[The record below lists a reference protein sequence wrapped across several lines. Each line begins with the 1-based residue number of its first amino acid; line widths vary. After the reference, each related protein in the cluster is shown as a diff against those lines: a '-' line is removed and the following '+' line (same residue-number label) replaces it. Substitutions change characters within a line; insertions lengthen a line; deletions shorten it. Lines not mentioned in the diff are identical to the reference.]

1 MEKTLV
7 LVKPDGVQRGLVGI
21 IIGRLENKGFRLAA
35 LKLMNVS
42 RKLAEEHYG
51 EHVDKPFFGNLV
63 RFITSSPIVAMAIEG
78 ENAVQVVRT
87 TIGLTNPQEAAPG
100 TIRGDFGLTIG
111 MNLIHKAHPMIEAF
125 FKWRTFS
132 SLAAQ
137 VPFAQ
142 GNGFVLARA
151 TQVHGNG

>member
-7 LVKPDGVQRGLVGI
+7 LVKPDGVQRGLVGKI
-21 IIGRLENKGFRLAA
+21 ISRLENKGFRLVA

-42 RKLAEEHYG
+42 KKLAEEHYG
-51 EHVDKPFFGNLV
+51 EHVDRPFFGDLV

-87 TIGLTNPQEAAPG
+87 TMGLTNPQEAAPG

-111 MNLIHKAHPMIEAF
+111 MNLIHGSDSGESATRELDLFFEPSEILEYSKDIER
-125 FKWRTFS
+125 WIIE
-132 SLAAQ
+132 
-137 VPFAQ
+137 
-142 GNGFVLARA
+142 
-151 TQVHGNG
+151 

>member
-7 LVKPDGVQRGLVGI
+7 LVKPDGVQRGLVGKI
-21 IIGRLENKGFRLAA
+21 ISRLENKGFRLAA

-87 TIGLTNPQEAAPG
+87 TMGLTNPQEASPG
-100 TIRGDFGLTIG
+100 TIRGDFALTIG
-111 MNLIHKAHPMIEAF
+111 MNLIHGSDSGESAVRELDLFFGPSEILEYSKVVERWIIE
-125 FKWRTFS
+125 
-132 SLAAQ
+132 
-137 VPFAQ
+137 
-142 GNGFVLARA
+142 
-151 TQVHGNG
+151 

>member
-7 LVKPDGVQRGLVGI
+7 LVKPDGVQRGLVGKI
-21 IIGRLENKGFRLAA
+21 ISRLENKGFRLAA

-78 ENAVQVVRT
+78 ENAVHVVRT
-87 TIGLTNPQEAAPG
+87 TMGLTNPQEAAPG

-111 MNLIHKAHPMIEAF
+111 MNLIHGSDSGESAVRELDLFFGPSEILEYSKDVERWIIE
-125 FKWRTFS
+125 
-132 SLAAQ
+132 
-137 VPFAQ
+137 
-142 GNGFVLARA
+142 
-151 TQVHGNG
+151 

>member
-1 MEKTLV
+1 LEKTLV
-7 LVKPDGVQRGLVGI
+7 LVKPDGVQRGLVGKI
-21 IIGRLENKGFRLAA
+21 ISRLENKGFRLAA

-87 TIGLTNPQEAAPG
+87 TVGLTNPQEAAPG

-111 MNLIHKAHPMIEAF
+111 MNLIHGSDSGESAVRELDLFFGPSEILEYSRDVERWIIE
-125 FKWRTFS
+125 
-132 SLAAQ
+132 
-137 VPFAQ
+137 
-142 GNGFVLARA
+142 
-151 TQVHGNG
+151 

>member
-1 MEKTLV
+1 MEITLV
-7 LVKPDGVQRGLVGI
+7 LVKPDGVQRGLVGKI
-21 IIGRLENKGFRLAA
+21 ISRLENKGFRLAA

-87 TIGLTNPQEAAPG
+87 TMGLTNPQEASPG
-100 TIRGDFGLTIG
+100 TIRGDFALTIG
-111 MNLIHKAHPMIEAF
+111 MNLIHGSDSGESAVRELDLFFGPSEILEYSRDVERWIIE
-125 FKWRTFS
+125 
-132 SLAAQ
+132 
-137 VPFAQ
+137 
-142 GNGFVLARA
+142 
-151 TQVHGNG
+151 

>member
-7 LVKPDGVQRGLVGI
+7 LVKPDGVQRGLVGKI
-21 IIGRLENKGFRLAA
+21 ISRLENKGFRLAA

-87 TIGLTNPQEAAPG
+87 TMGLTNPQEASPG

-111 MNLIHKAHPMIEAF
+111 MNLIHGSDSGESAVRELDLFFGPSEILEYSRDVERWIIE
-125 FKWRTFS
+125 
-132 SLAAQ
+132 
-137 VPFAQ
+137 
-142 GNGFVLARA
+142 
-151 TQVHGNG
+151 

>member
-7 LVKPDGVQRGLVGI
+7 LVKPDGVQRGLIGKI
-21 IIGRLENKGFRLAA
+21 ISRLENKGFRLVA
-35 LKLMNVS
+35 LKIMNVS

-51 EHVDKPFFGNLV
+51 EHVDKPFFGDLV

-87 TIGLTNPQEAAPG
+87 TMGLTNPQEATPG

-111 MNLIHKAHPMIEAF
+111 MNLIHGSDSGESAARELDLFFQPSEILEYSKDIER
-125 FKWRTFS
+125 WIIE
-132 SLAAQ
+132 
-137 VPFAQ
+137 
-142 GNGFVLARA
+142 
-151 TQVHGNG
+151 

>member
-7 LVKPDGVQRGLVGI
+7 LVKPDGVQRGLVGK

-42 RKLAEEHYG
+42 SKLAEEHYG

-87 TIGLTNPQEAAPG
+87 TVGLTNPQEAAPG

-111 MNLIHKAHPMIEAF
+111 MNLIHGSDSGESAVRELDLFFGPSEILEYSRDVERWIIE
-125 FKWRTFS
+125 
-132 SLAAQ
+132 
-137 VPFAQ
+137 
-142 GNGFVLARA
+142 
-151 TQVHGNG
+151 

>member
-7 LVKPDGVQRGLVGI
+7 LVKPDGVQRGLVGKI
-21 IIGRLENKGFRLAA
+21 ISRLENKGFRLAA

-87 TIGLTNPQEAAPG
+87 TMGLTNPQEAAPG

-111 MNLIHKAHPMIEAF
+111 MNLIHGSDSGESAVRELDLFFGPSEILEYSKDVERWIIE
-125 FKWRTFS
+125 
-132 SLAAQ
+132 
-137 VPFAQ
+137 
-142 GNGFVLARA
+142 
-151 TQVHGNG
+151 

>member
-7 LVKPDGVQRGLVGI
+7 LVKPDGVQRGLVGK
-21 IIGRLENKGFRLAA
+21 IIGRLENKGFRLVA
-35 LKLMNVS
+35 LKIMKVS

-51 EHVDKPFFGNLV
+51 EHVDKPFFGDLV

-87 TIGLTNPQEAAPG
+87 TMGLTNPQEATPG

-111 MNLIHKAHPMIEAF
+111 MNLIHGSDSGESAARELDLFFQPSEILEYSKDIER
-125 FKWRTFS
+125 WIIE
-132 SLAAQ
+132 
-137 VPFAQ
+137 
-142 GNGFVLARA
+142 
-151 TQVHGNG
+151 

>member
-7 LVKPDGVQRGLVGI
+7 LVKPDGVQRGLVGK

-42 RKLAEEHYG
+42 SKLAEEHYG

-87 TIGLTNPQEAAPG
+87 TMGLTNPQEAAPG

-111 MNLIHKAHPMIEAF
+111 MNLIHGSDSGESAVRELNLFFGPSEILEYSRDVERWIIE
-125 FKWRTFS
+125 
-132 SLAAQ
+132 
-137 VPFAQ
+137 
-142 GNGFVLARA
+142 
-151 TQVHGNG
+151 

>member
-7 LVKPDGVQRGLVGI
+7 LVKPDGVQRGLVGKI
-21 IIGRLENKGFRLAA
+21 ISRLETKGFRLVA

-51 EHVDKPFFGNLV
+51 EHVDKPFFGDLV
-63 RFITSSPIVAMAIEG
+63 RFITSSPIVAMAVEG

-87 TIGLTNPQEAAPG
+87 TMGLTNPQEAAPG

-111 MNLIHKAHPMIEAF
+111 MNLIHGSDSGESAARELDLFFEPFEILEYSKDIER
-125 FKWRTFS
+125 WIIE
-132 SLAAQ
+132 
-137 VPFAQ
+137 
-142 GNGFVLARA
+142 
-151 TQVHGNG
+151 

>member
-7 LVKPDGVQRGLVGI
+7 LVKPDGVQRGLVGKI
-21 IIGRLENKGFRLAA
+21 ISRLENKGFRLAA

-87 TIGLTNPQEAAPG
+87 TMGLTNPQEAAPG

-111 MNLIHKAHPMIEAF
+111 MNLIHGSDSGESAVRELNLFFGPSEILEYSRDVERWIIE
-125 FKWRTFS
+125 
-132 SLAAQ
+132 
-137 VPFAQ
+137 
-142 GNGFVLARA
+142 
-151 TQVHGNG
+151 

>member
-7 LVKPDGVQRGLVGI
+7 LVKPDGVQRGLVGKI
-21 IIGRLENKGFRLAA
+21 ISRLETKGFRLVA

-51 EHVDKPFFGNLV
+51 EHVDKPFFGDLV

-87 TIGLTNPQEAAPG
+87 TMGLTNPQEAAPG

-111 MNLIHKAHPMIEAF
+111 MNQIHGSDSGESATRELDLFFEPSEILEYSKDIER
-125 FKWRTFS
+125 WIIE
-132 SLAAQ
+132 
-137 VPFAQ
+137 
-142 GNGFVLARA
+142 
-151 TQVHGNG
+151 

>member
-7 LVKPDGVQRGLVGI
+7 LVKPDGVQRGLVGKI
-21 IIGRLENKGFRLAA
+21 ISRLENKGFRLAA

-87 TIGLTNPQEAAPG
+87 TMGLTNPQEASPG
-100 TIRGDFGLTIG
+100 TIRGDFALTIG
-111 MNLIHKAHPMIEAF
+111 MNLIHGSDSGESAVRELNLFFGPSEILEYSKDVERWIIE
-125 FKWRTFS
+125 
-132 SLAAQ
+132 
-137 VPFAQ
+137 
-142 GNGFVLARA
+142 
-151 TQVHGNG
+151 

>member
-7 LVKPDGVQRGLVGI
+7 LVKPDGVQRGLVGKI
-21 IIGRLENKGFRLAA
+21 ISRLENKGFRLAA

-78 ENAVQVVRT
+78 ENAVQVGRT
-87 TIGLTNPQEAAPG
+87 TMGLTNPQEAAPG

-111 MNLIHKAHPMIEAF
+111 MNLIHGSDSGESAVRELDLFFGPSEILEYSRDVERWIIE
-125 FKWRTFS
+125 
-132 SLAAQ
+132 
-137 VPFAQ
+137 
-142 GNGFVLARA
+142 
-151 TQVHGNG
+151 

>member
-7 LVKPDGVQRGLVGI
+7 LVKPDGVQRGLVGK
-21 IIGRLENKGFRLAA
+21 IIGRLEHKGFRLAA

-42 RKLAEEHYG
+42 SKLAEEHYG

-87 TIGLTNPQEAAPG
+87 TMGLTNPQEAAPG

-111 MNLIHKAHPMIEAF
+111 MNLIHGSDSGESAVRELDLFFGPSEILEYSRDVERWIIE
-125 FKWRTFS
+125 
-132 SLAAQ
+132 
-137 VPFAQ
+137 
-142 GNGFVLARA
+142 
-151 TQVHGNG
+151 

>member
-1 MEKTLV
+1 LEKTLV
-7 LVKPDGVQRGLVGI
+7 LVKPDGVQRGLVGK

-42 RKLAEEHYG
+42 SKLAEEHYG

-87 TIGLTNPQEAAPG
+87 TMGLTNPQEAAPG

-111 MNLIHKAHPMIEAF
+111 MNLIHGSDSGESAVRELDLFFGPSEILEYSRDVERWIIE
-125 FKWRTFS
+125 
-132 SLAAQ
+132 
-137 VPFAQ
+137 
-142 GNGFVLARA
+142 
-151 TQVHGNG
+151 